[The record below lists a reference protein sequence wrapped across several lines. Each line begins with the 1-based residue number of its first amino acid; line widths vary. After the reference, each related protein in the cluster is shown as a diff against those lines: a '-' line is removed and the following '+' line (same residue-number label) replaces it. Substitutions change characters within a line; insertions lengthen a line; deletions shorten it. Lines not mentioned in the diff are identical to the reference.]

1 MIFSGYITLSTIR
14 VISAIRSW
22 CIALGLIREEVSYN
36 FNFSGSG
43 GRRTVLRSLQLAFVR
58 LHVDKF
64 SMKKKRTLA
73 DIKLSVMRRLRPWP
87 FKMGVTSL
95 WPGTILAYEPDRYSE
110 NLTKY
115 QSEPGLVSKLDTRS
129 FYSGNRRNNCGDG
142 VRLNFL
148 SLTCDELVKENI
160 RGSVAELG
168 VYKGNTAFLLAE
180 LARFF
185 DTTAY
190 LLDTYEG
197 FPDEDLVGEG
207 NPSLNY
213 SDTSLESVRSLVGE
227 KNVSFIKGRFPGTAN
242 AIPDAERFCLVNL
255 DCDLYAPFSA
265 ALQYFYPRLLPG
277 GFLIMHDYSSLHWPL
292 VEKAVDE
299 FFADKPERPIL
310 IPDKSG
316 TAVVRKTV
324 S

>member
-1 MIFSGYITLSTIR
+1 
-14 VISAIRSW
+14 
-22 CIALGLIREEVSYN
+22 LIREEVSYN

-43 GRRTVLRSLQLAFVR
+43 GAELFLGPCNWHLSDC
-58 LHVDKF
+58 VDKF

-87 FKMGVTSL
+87 FSIGVTSL
-95 WPGTILAYEPDRYSE
+95 WPGTILAYAPDRYSE
-110 NLTKY
+110 NLPKY
-115 QSEPGLVSKLDTRS
+115 QREPGLRSSIDPRS
-129 FYSGNRRNNCGDG
+129 FYAGNRTNNCGDS

-148 SLTCDELVKENI
+148 CLTCDQLIKEGV
-160 RGSVAELG
+160 RGSIAELG
-168 VYKGNTAFLLAE
+168 VYKGNTAFLLAQ

-197 FPDEDLVGEG
+197 FPSEDMVGEAKLSH
-207 NPSLNY
+207 NF

-227 KNVSFIKGRFPGTAN
+227 KNVSYIKGRFPGTAN
-242 AIPDAERFCLVNL
+242 AIPDTERFCLVNL

-277 GFLIMHDYSSLHWPL
+277 GFLIMHDYSSLHWPRI
-292 VEKAVDE
+292 EKAVDE
-299 FFADKPERPIL
+299 FIADKPERPIL

>member
-1 MIFSGYITLSTIR
+1 M
-14 VISAIRSW
+14 
-22 CIALGLIREEVSYN
+22 
-36 FNFSGSG
+36 
-43 GRRTVLRSLQLAFVR
+43 
-58 LHVDKF
+58 
-64 SMKKKRTLA
+64 KKRTFA
-73 DIKLSVMRRLRPWP
+73 EIKLSVKRRIRPWP
-87 FKMGVTSL
+87 FSMGVTSL

-110 NLTKY
+110 NLAKY
-115 QSEPGLVSKLDTRS
+115 QGEPGLRSNIDTRS
-129 FYSGNRRNNCGDG
+129 FYYGNQRNNCGDG

-148 SLTCDELVKENI
+148 SLTCDQLIKEGL
-160 RGSVAELG
+160 RGSIAELG

-185 DTTAY
+185 NTTAY

-207 NPSLNY
+207 DQSNDF
-213 SDTSLESVRSLVGE
+213 SDTKLESVRSLVGE
-227 KNVSFIKGRFPGTAN
+227 KNVSFIKGRFPGTAT
-242 AIPDAERFCLVNL
+242 AIPDAERFCLVNI

-277 GFLIMHDYSSLHWPL
+277 GFLIMHDYSSLYWPL

-316 TAVVRKTV
+316 TAVVRKSV

>member
-1 MIFSGYITLSTIR
+1 
-14 VISAIRSW
+14 
-22 CIALGLIREEVSYN
+22 
-36 FNFSGSG
+36 
-43 GRRTVLRSLQLAFVR
+43 
-58 LHVDKF
+58 
-64 SMKKKRTLA
+64 
-73 DIKLSVMRRLRPWP
+73 
-87 FKMGVTSL
+87 
-95 WPGTILAYEPDRYSE
+95 
-110 NLTKY
+110 
-115 QSEPGLVSKLDTRS
+115 
-129 FYSGNRRNNCGDG
+129 
-142 VRLNFL
+142 
-148 SLTCDELVKENI
+148 
-160 RGSVAELG
+160 
-168 VYKGNTAFLLAE
+168 VYKGNTAYLLAQ

-197 FPDEDLVGEG
+197 FPSEDMVGEAKQSH
-207 NPSLNY
+207 NF

-292 VEKAVDE
+292 IEKAVDE

>member
-1 MIFSGYITLSTIR
+1 
-14 VISAIRSW
+14 
-22 CIALGLIREEVSYN
+22 
-36 FNFSGSG
+36 
-43 GRRTVLRSLQLAFVR
+43 
-58 LHVDKF
+58 
-64 SMKKKRTLA
+64 MKKKRTLA

-87 FKMGVTSL
+87 FSIGVTSL
-95 WPGTILAYEPDRYSE
+95 WPGTILAYAPDRYSE
-110 NLTKY
+110 NLPKY
-115 QSEPGLVSKLDTRS
+115 QREPGLRSSIDPRS
-129 FYSGNRRNNCGDG
+129 FYVGNRTNNCGDS

-148 SLTCDELVKENI
+148 SLTCDQLIKEGV
-160 RGSVAELG
+160 RGSIAELG
-168 VYKGNTAFLLAE
+168 VYKGNTAFLLAQ

-197 FPDEDLVGEG
+197 FPSEDLVGEAKLSD
-207 NPSLNY
+207 NF

-292 VEKAVDE
+292 IEKAVDE